1 MTASAFNP
9 VPPVFVLSFKEAKE
23 NAAALGDVLRACVE
37 GGAGVGFVLP
47 FTQRGAEA
55 FWKGQLEA
63 LEAGSSYLLVARLD
77 GRIVGTVML
86 QLAQQDNGQHRAEIA
101 KLLVHP
107 DARRKGLARRLLAA
121 ADELA
126 LSLGRTLL
134 VLDTVT
140 GDTAES
146 IYPKCGYVRV
156 GVIPDYAVSAAGAL
170 DSTTVFYKQL
180 A

>member
-1 MTASAFNP
+1 MTAPSFTP
-9 VPPVFVLSFKEAKE
+9 EPPVFILSATEAKE
-23 NAAALGDVLRACVE
+23 NIAALGDVLRACVQD
-37 GGAGVGFVLP
+37 GAGVGFVLP
-47 FTQRGAEA
+47 FTQDEAEA
-55 FWKGQLEA
+55 FW
-63 LEAGSSYLLVARLD
+63 AGRIPAIEESSGHLLAARLHD
-77 GRIVGTVML
+77 RIVGTIML
-86 QLAQQDNGQHRAEIA
+86 QLAPQDNGRHRAEIA

-121 ADELA
+121 ADDLA

-146 IYPKCGYVRV
+146 VYPKCGYVRV

-170 DSTTVFYKQL
+170 DATTVFYKQL